1 MEILVILYSILAFFV
16 AVSVL
21 SYFGSNQDLKQKR
34 IEYIDGTSKLP
45 VFEDL
50 DKSFYERF
58 IAPLIKKIRTKL
70 PKVNLKKNQN
80 PAAANAKFEQTERML
95 RLAGVNMSAPD
106 FIFIKNI
113 TAVITTIVALIV
125 ALAIKSD
132 PLIML
137 LIILVGLMLGMI
149 APTYILRSKVNSYQ
163 EAIRNQLPDAMDLL
177 GVCIEAGLSFDAALI
192 KVAEK
197 LEGPFITEL
206 KILYRE
212 IQMGKPRREALRSLG
227 ENSNIQELK
236 TFSAAL
242 AQADQL
248 GIPINNV
255 MKVQSEQLRETRR
268 QMAREKGMKAPIKM
282 MLPMVAFIF
291 PVIFIIILGPTVLTI
306 MDHFL

>member
-58 IAPLIKKIRTKL
+58 IAPLIKKISTKL

-306 MDHFL
+306 MDQFL

>member
-16 AVSVL
+16 SL
-21 SYFGSNQDLKQKR
+21 SILGVFGQQQDIKQRR
-34 IEYIDGTSKLP
+34 IEYIDGINKMP

-50 DKSFYERF
+50 DKSFFERF
-58 IAPLIKKIRTKL
+58 IAPRLKNLRNKMPKIS
-70 PKVNLKKNQN
+70 VGKNQGD
-80 PAAANAKFEQTERML
+80 ASSAKYEQVERLL

-106 FIFIKNI
+106 FMFLKNI
-113 TAVITTIVALIV
+113 GAIILTIIALIV
-125 ALAIKSD
+125 SLIIKTT
-132 PLIML
+132 MTNRL
-137 LIILVGLMLGMI
+137 LITAMGLLIGMI
-149 APTYILRSKVNSYQ
+149 IPTYILRSKVTSYQ
-163 EAIRNQLPDAMDLL
+163 EAIRNQLPDALDLL

-197 LEGPFITEL
+197 LEGPFINEL

-227 ENSNIQELK
+227 DNTNIPELK
-236 TFSAAL
+236 TFAAAL

-282 MLPMVAFIF
+282 MFPMVGFIF
-291 PVIFIIILGPTVLTI
+291 PVIFIIILGPSVLTI
-306 MDHFL
+306 MDSFL

>member
-70 PKVNLKKNQN
+70 PKVNLKKYQN

-177 GVCIEAGLSFDAALI
+177 GVCIEAGLSFDASLI

-306 MDHFL
+306 MDQFL